1 MMVHSSCALS
11 RTKTSV
17 SAINGT
23 VRDYTNVFVRFAL
36 EKVEHVHTSI
46 LVLIDTKSIALKVVL
61 DHPGPQNHQDSTDW
75 H

>member
-1 MMVHSSCALS
+1 M
-11 RTKTSV
+11 
-17 SAINGT
+17 
-23 VRDYTNVFVRFAL
+23 FVRFAL